1 MGGFSVNAAILRM
14 FAAIFT
20 GLMLTH
26 VFACLWFL
34 TAKFDNFGPESWITR
49 KGL

>member
-1 MGGFSVNAAILRM
+1 MNVNAAILR
-14 FAAIFT
+14 AIASTIT
-20 GLMLTH
+20 GLGLTH